1 MSKISTWSGVD
12 TAESGSD
19 PKYGRPDPDPHE
31 RLIPGPGGKKSFKT
45 HKKCFLSLSN

>member
-1 MSKISTWSGVD
+1 MD

-45 HKKCFLSLSN
+45 HKKCFLSLSD